1 MKIGNFE
8 TDSFAALAPMA
19 GVADRSFRRLCREF
33 GAAYTVSELISSKAV
48 SLNDKKSIGMMNM
61 TDNERPVGLQLFGSE
76 PEIMACAAVSGMQF
90 HPDFIDINM
99 GCPAPKVAGNGGGS
113 ALMKNPK
120 LAQDIVK
127 AVCNAVDIPVTVKI
141 RAGWDN
147 DSINAVEIAKRCE
160 DAGAQIIT
168 VHGRTRQQMYAPPV
182 NMDIIRDVKRAVS
195 IPVVGNG
202 DIFCAKDA
210 ANMYEYTGCDFVMVG
225 RGAMGAPWIFRQINA
240 WMYDGITVPDPPL
253 SERMRV
259 LMKQAA
265 LTVED
270 KGERNAMRE
279 MRKHAA
285 WYMKGVR
292 GAAAYRNDCGQ
303 LTTLEQLY
311 ELCFRVC
318 RENDENEF

>member
-8 TDSFAALAPMA
+8 TDGYAALAPMA

-48 SLNDKKSIGMMNM
+48 SLNDKKSLGMMNI
-61 TDNERPVGLQLFGSE
+61 TDSERPVGLQLFGSD
-76 PEIMACAAVSGMQF
+76 PDTMAAAAVSGMQF
-90 HPDFIDINM
+90 KPDFIDINM
-99 GCPAPKVAGNGGGS
+99 GCPAPKVAGNGGGC
-113 ALMKNPK
+113 ALMKDPR
-120 LAQDIVK
+120 LAESIVK
-127 AVCNAVDIPVTVKI
+127 AVVGAVSIPVTVKM
-141 RAGWDN
+141 RSGWDES
-147 DSINAVEIAKRCE
+147 SINAVELAKRCE
-160 DAGAQIIT
+160 QAGAKLIT
-168 VHGRTRQQMYAPPV
+168 VHGRTKTQMYSPPV
-182 NMDIIRDVKRAVS
+182 NMDIIKEVKRAVS

-202 DIFCAKDA
+202 DIFTAKDA

-240 WMYDGITVPDPPL
+240 WMFEGVTVPDPPL

-265 LTVED
+265 MTVED
-270 KGERNAMRE
+270 KGEKNAMRE

-292 GAAAYRNDCGQ
+292 GAAAYRNECGQ

-311 ELCFRVC
+311 ELCYRVC
-318 RENDENEF
+318 RENE

>member
-8 TDSFAALAPMA
+8 TDGYAALAPMA

-48 SLNDKKSIGMMNM
+48 SLNDKKSLGMMNI
-61 TDNERPVGLQLFGSE
+61 TDSERPVGLQLFGSD
-76 PEIMACAAVSGMQF
+76 PDTMAAAAVSGMQF
-90 HPDFIDINM
+90 KPDFIDINM
-99 GCPAPKVAGNGGGS
+99 GCPAPKVAGNGGGC
-113 ALMKNPK
+113 ALMKDPR
-120 LAQDIVK
+120 LAESIVK
-127 AVCNAVDIPVTVKI
+127 AVVGAVSIPVTVKM
-141 RAGWDN
+141 RSGWDE
-147 DSINAVEIAKRCE
+147 SSVNAVELAKRCE
-160 DAGAQIIT
+160 QAGAKLIT
-168 VHGRTRQQMYAPPV
+168 VHGRTKTQMYSPPV
-182 NMDIIRDVKRAVS
+182 NMDIIKEVKRAVS

-202 DIFCAKDA
+202 DIFTAKDA

-240 WMYDGITVPDPPL
+240 WMFEGVTVPDPPL

-265 LTVED
+265 MTVED
-270 KGERNAMRE
+270 KGEKNAMRE

-292 GAAAYRNDCGQ
+292 GAAAYRNECGQ

-311 ELCFRVC
+311 ELCYRVC
-318 RENDENEF
+318 RENE

>member
-61 TDNERPVGLQLFGSE
+61 TDNERPVGLQLFGNE
-76 PEIMACAAVSGMQF
+76 PETMACAAVSGMQF
-90 HPDFIDINM
+90 RPDFIDINM

-182 NMDIIRDVKRAVS
+182 NMDIIRDVKLAVS

-240 WMYDGITVPDPPL
+240 WMFDGITVPDPPL

>member
-8 TDSFAALAPMA
+8 TDGYAALAPMA

-48 SLNDKKSIGMMNM
+48 SLNDKKSLGMMNI
-61 TDNERPVGLQLFGSE
+61 TDSERPVGLQLFGSD
-76 PEIMACAAVSGMQF
+76 PDTMAAAAVSGMQF
-90 HPDFIDINM
+90 KPDFIDINM
-99 GCPAPKVAGNGGGS
+99 GCPAPKVAGNGGGC
-113 ALMKNPK
+113 ALMKDPR
-120 LAQDIVK
+120 LAESIVK
-127 AVCNAVDIPVTVKI
+127 AVVGAVNIPITVKM
-141 RAGWDN
+141 RSGWDE
-147 DSINAVEIAKRCE
+147 SSVNAVELAKRCE
-160 DAGAQIIT
+160 QAGAKLIT
-168 VHGRTRQQMYAPPV
+168 VHGRTKTQMYSPPV
-182 NMDIIRDVKRAVS
+182 NMDIIKEVKRAVS

-202 DIFCAKDA
+202 DIFTAKDA

-240 WMYDGITVPDPPL
+240 WMFEGVTVPDPPL

-265 LTVED
+265 MTVED
-270 KGERNAMRE
+270 KGEKNAMRE

-292 GAAAYRNDCGQ
+292 GAAAYRNECGQ

-311 ELCFRVC
+311 ELCYRVC
-318 RENDENEF
+318 RENE

>member
-8 TDSFAALAPMA
+8 TDGYAALAPMA

-48 SLNDKKSIGMMNM
+48 SLNDKKSLGMMNI
-61 TDNERPVGLQLFGSE
+61 TDSERPVGLQLFGSD
-76 PEIMACAAVSGMQF
+76 PDTMAAAAVSGMQF
-90 HPDFIDINM
+90 KPDFIDINM

-113 ALMKNPK
+113 ALMKDPR
-120 LAQDIVK
+120 LAESIVK
-127 AVCNAVDIPVTVKI
+127 AVVGAVSIPVTVKM
-141 RAGWDN
+141 RSGWDE
-147 DSINAVEIAKRCE
+147 SSVNAVELAKRCE
-160 DAGAQIIT
+160 QAGAKLIT
-168 VHGRTRQQMYAPPV
+168 VHGRTKTQMYSPPV
-182 NMDIIRDVKRAVS
+182 NMDIIKEVKRAVS

-202 DIFCAKDA
+202 DIFTAKDA

-240 WMYDGITVPDPPL
+240 WMFEGVTVPDPPL

-265 LTVED
+265 MTVED
-270 KGERNAMRE
+270 KGEKSAMRE

-292 GAAAYRNDCGQ
+292 GAAAYRNECGQ

-311 ELCFRVC
+311 ELCYRVC
-318 RENDENEF
+318 RENE

>member
-8 TDSFAALAPMA
+8 TDGYAALAPMA

-48 SLNDKKSIGMMNM
+48 SLNDKKSLGMMNI
-61 TDNERPVGLQLFGSE
+61 TDSERPVGLQLFGSD
-76 PEIMACAAVSGMQF
+76 PDTMAAAAVSGMQF
-90 HPDFIDINM
+90 KPDFIDINM
-99 GCPAPKVAGNGGGS
+99 GCPAPKVAGNGGGC
-113 ALMKNPK
+113 ALMKDPR
-120 LAQDIVK
+120 LAESIVK
-127 AVCNAVDIPVTVKI
+127 AVCNAVNIPVTVKM
-141 RAGWDN
+141 RSGWDE
-147 DSINAVEIAKRCE
+147 SSVNAVELAKRCE
-160 DAGAQIIT
+160 QAGAKLIT
-168 VHGRTRQQMYAPPV
+168 VHGRTKTQMYSPPV
-182 NMDIIRDVKRAVS
+182 NMDIIKEVKRAVS

-202 DIFCAKDA
+202 DIFTAKDA

-240 WMYDGITVPDPPL
+240 WMFEGVTVPDPPF

-265 LTVED
+265 MTVED
-270 KGERNAMRE
+270 KGEKNAMRE

-292 GAAAYRNDCGQ
+292 GAAAYRNECGQ

-311 ELCFRVC
+311 ELCYRVC
-318 RENDENEF
+318 RENE